1 MTRRQDKERA
11 DWTLFVKPFS
21 KYLWTT
27 LALHSLVIV
36 ASLKLLM
43 WINRENM
50 SLTKIG
56 RATETMKCYLMISAS
71 YLGRSYNEIPFDKR
85 TSMKVKN
92 NAERQKFGGK

>member
-43 WINRENM
+43 WINRENVIDK
-50 SLTKIG
+50 KIE
-56 RATETMKCYLMISAS
+56 RAMETMKCYLMISAS
-71 YLGRSYNEIPFDKR
+71 YLGRSYNQIPFDKR
-85 TSMKVKN
+85 TSLKVKN
-92 NAERQKFGGK
+92 NVEPHKFRGK